1 MSNLA
6 FIPYLAKSLEEYRTL
21 VNSINHHRLPAAV
34 TGLAGIHKN
43 HFTAALGRTLGRKI
57 LYIASDEAE
66 AVRLCD
72 DLTKM
77 GRRAFFCPARDIE
90 LRPLEGRSHEYERSR
105 IETLSRMI
113 KEEFD
118 VAVVCADGASQLTV
132 PPEELQEKMLKIRV
146 SSRYS
151 P

>member
-77 GRRAFFCPARDIE
+77 GRRAFSVRHAISSFVRW
-90 LRPLEGRSHEYERSR
+90 
-105 IETLSRMI
+105 
-113 KEEFD
+113 K
-118 VAVVCADGASQLTV
+118 AVLMNTSAAG
-132 PPEELQEKMLKIRV
+132 LKP
-146 SSRYS
+146 SAA
-151 P
+151 